1 MDQNSNTRPAL
12 ERAIWHFWSANW
24 HKFEPLPEGTW
35 VEIKKKSFSIFFR
48 DKAAS

>member
-24 HKFEPLPEGTW
+24 HKFE
-35 VEIKKKSFSIFFR
+35 IKMRPFLFFFR
-48 DKAAS
+48 DKDASQFVL